1 MKEPIIRATSF
12 IFDFVGGAFVLLDGA
27 FNLPI
32 NMPMQVYAMAFP
44 FLAIDSIHLFLSIL
58 SVAMGAVVIALT
70 LIYLVQKRKQSIN
83 FSLVLLSIAIISFLS
98 GGGFIVGAVLLII
111 VNVWSVAG
119 HLTFKAIKPG
129 QNRISKPASGVQK
142 PLRQN
147 LTADEKVIWDL
158 INKNKGTILQSK
170 LIAESGFSKVKTTR
184 TLDKLEARGLIER
197 RRIGMSNVIVR
208 K

>member
-1 MKEPIIRATSF
+1 MKESNMRTTSF
-12 IFDFVGGAFVLLDGA
+12 IFDFVGGLFILFDGA
-27 FNLPI
+27 FSLPI

-58 SVAMGAVVIALT
+58 SVAIGAVLIALA
-70 LIYLVQKRKQSIN
+70 LVYLVQRRKQSTN
-83 FSLVLLSIAIISFLS
+83 FSLVLLSLAIISFLS

-111 VNVWSVAG
+111 VNVWPVAG
-119 HLTFKAIKPG
+119 HLTFQSIKPR
-129 QNRISKPASGVQK
+129 QNRVSKPENNVQK
-142 PLRQN
+142 PLHLN
-147 LTADEKVIWDL
+147 LPVDEQTMWSL
-158 INKNKGTILQSK
+158 INKSKGAILQSK
-170 LIAESGFSKVKTTR
+170 LITVSGFSKVKTTR